1 MDCVSVKVISR
12 FIKSVKREI
21 REWHF
26 PVFIMILSE
35 KSINFSMISHE
46 ITKITCIVCEQ
57 DYIT

>member
-1 MDCVSVKVISR
+1 MKMISLFTICV
-12 FIKSVKREI
+12 KSES
-21 REWHF
+21 REWHL
-26 PVFIMILSE
+26 FIFFMILSE